1 MRITFAQL
9 DQWTKKTERRIDA
22 VLKDAT
28 QTVIS
33 VAQTPKSKGGRLP
46 VDTGNLRNSL
56 QSSVAGGASGEGKE
70 SYIMVAAGMNGGD
83 LATFTWTA
91 EYAAAVNNGNRG
103 PLIDGTFDKV
113 RANLAVVSAQTVR
126 AGKAVIY
133 TARIFCCPRER
144 RHVATFHQWCN
155 QNV

>member
-56 QSSVAGGASGEGKE
+56 QSSIAGGASGEGE
-70 SYIMVAAGMNGGD
+70 SSHILVAPLMEGGD
-83 LATFTWTA
+83 VATFTWTA

-103 PLIDGTFDKV
+103 RPGAHFVEGAVDQWPAIV
-113 RANLAVVSAQTVR
+113 RASIA
-126 AGKAVIY
+126 KAK
-133 TARIFCCPRER
+133 AR
-144 RHVATFHQWCN
+144 VG
-155 QNV
+155 

>member
-1 MRITFAQL
+1 MARYTFAQL

-56 QSSVAGGASGEGKE
+56 QSSVAGGAMNEGAS
-70 SYIMVAAGMNGGD
+70 SYIMVAGNMKGGD
-83 LATFTWTA
+83 VATFTWTA

-103 PLIDGTFDKV
+103 RPGAHFVEGAVDQWPAVV
-113 RANLAVVSAQTVR
+113 RASIA
-126 AGKAVIY
+126 KAK
-133 TARIFCCPRER
+133 AR
-144 RHVATFHQWCN
+144 VG
-155 QNV
+155 

>member
-46 VDTGNLRNSL
+46 VDSGNLRNSL
-56 QSSVAGGASGEGKE
+56 RSSVAGGAMGEGKE
-70 SYIMVAAGMNGGD
+70 SYIMVAAGMKGGD
-83 LATFTWTA
+83 VATFTWGNSDVP
-91 EYAAAVNNGNRG
+91 YAAAVNNGRNGRPG
-103 PLIDGTFDKV
+103 AHFVEGAVDEWPAIV
-113 RANLAVVSAQTVR
+113 RASIA
-126 AGKAVIY
+126 KAK
-133 TARIFCCPRER
+133 AR
-144 RHVATFHQWCN
+144 VG
-155 QNV
+155 

>member
-1 MRITFAQL
+1 MARYTFAQL

-70 SYIMVAAGMNGGD
+70 SYIMVAGNMKGGD

-103 PLIDGTFDKV
+103 RPGAHFVEGAVDQWPAIV
-113 RANLAVVSAQTVR
+113 RASIA
-126 AGKAVIY
+126 KAK
-133 TARIFCCPRER
+133 AR
-144 RHVATFHQWCN
+144 VG
-155 QNV
+155 

>member
-1 MRITFAQL
+1 MARYTFAQL

-56 QSSVAGGASGEGKE
+56 QSSIAGGASGEGAS
-70 SYIMVAAGMNGGD
+70 SYILVAGNMKGGD

-103 PLIDGTFDKV
+103 RPGAHFVEEIG
-113 RANLAVVSAQTVR
+113 RAS
-126 AGKAVIY
+126 
-133 TARIFCCPRER
+133 CRER
-144 RHVATFHQWCN
+144 VLLP
-155 QNV
+155 V

>member
-1 MRITFAQL
+1 MVKYTFATL
-9 DQWTKKTERRIDA
+9 DQWTKKTEKRIDA

-28 QTVIS
+28 QSVVA
-33 VAQTPKSKGGRLP
+33 VAQQTKAKGGRMP

-70 SYIMVAAGMNGGD
+70 SYIMVAAGMKGGD

-103 PLIDGTFDKV
+103 RPGAHFVEGAVDQWPAIV
-113 RANLAVVSAQTVR
+113 RASIA
-126 AGKAVIY
+126 KAK
-133 TARIFCCPRER
+133 AR
-144 RHVATFHQWCN
+144 VG
-155 QNV
+155 